1 MSTADSMDAASDG
14 RIAVAIPAFNED
26 RFICSVVHK
35 ARHYAGRVLVI
46 DDGSTD
52 QTAALAEEAG
62 AEVVRHPRNL
72 GKAGAVRSAFRW
84 AAGQACAVLVL
95 LDGDGQHDPSSI
107 PELARPVLE
116 GEADMVVGT
125 RFGAVRS
132 RIPAYRQLGQHA
144 LTFATNASS
153 GLPISDSQSGY
164 RAFSRRALERMRLYQ
179 DGFAVESEMQFVAK
193 QHGLRVVEVPVH
205 AAYVERA
212 KRNPL
217 AHGMSIM
224 QGILYLLERQR
235 PLQLF
240 GFFGSLSL
248 LLGLGLGVHVSAVYA
263 QTQTLAV
270 GFTLLTVLL
279 ISVGVQTAFAGILLH
294 AIRQHLREPRD
305 A

>member
-1 MSTADSMDAASDG
+1 MDTASDG

-35 ARHYAGRVLVI
+35 ARHHAGRVLVI

-62 AEVVRHPRNL
+62 AEVVRHERNL
-72 GKAGAVRSAFRW
+72 GKARAVRSAFRW
-84 AAGQACAVLVL
+84 AAGEGCAVLVL

-132 RIPAYRQLGQHA
+132 RIPAYRQVGQHA
-144 LTFATNASS
+144 LTVVTNLGS
-153 GLPISDSQSGY
+153 GLPVSDSQSGY
-164 RAFSRRALERMRLYQ
+164 RAFSRHAIERMRLFQ

-193 QHGLRVVEVPVH
+193 QQGLQVIEVPVH

-212 KRNPL
+212 KRNPF

-224 QGILYLLERQR
+224 QAILNLLERQR

-240 GFFGSLSL
+240 GLFGTLAFF
-248 LLGLGLGVHVSAVYA
+248 LGLGLGLHVALVYN
-263 QTQTLAV
+263 QTQALAI
-270 GFTLLTVLL
+270 GFALLTVLL
-279 ISVGVQTAFAGILLH
+279 INVAFHTMSIGILLH
-294 AIRQHLREPRD
+294 AIRQQLQELRD